1 MQCLGVDGKLRT
13 AETSTVLRGTTPA
26 LMPGL
31 RGIKAI
37 AGSLAYGVALTES
50 GTVMTG
56 GDDAHL
62 QLVRGQNAPE
72 TPGVIKESNS

>member
-1 MQCLGVDGKLRT
+1 MGPRSRLAARDFYLLQCLGVDGKLRT

-37 AGSLAYGVALTES
+37 AGSLACGVALTES
-50 GTVMTG
+50 GT
-56 GDDAHL
+56 
-62 QLVRGQNAPE
+62 E
-72 TPGVIKESNS
+72 NS